1 MEQNTTS
8 SVRIGF
14 ALCGSFCTLKHF
26 IEEIRILTSFGYDV
40 TPIMSETV
48 YNTSTR
54 FGEAAD
60 FIREVSEI
68 TGKPILHTKADVEP
82 IGPKKL
88 LDLLLIA
95 PCTGNT
101 LSKLA
106 NGLSD
111 SCVSLAAKAHLRN
124 ERPVLVAL
132 SSNDALSGNAKNLG
146 VLLNTKH
153 IFFVPFRQYDPEK
166 KPTSLIACR
175 EKIPAALESALAG
188 RQLQPL
194 LCR

>member
-1 MEQNTTS
+1 MEQKTVS
-8 SVRIGF
+8 SARIGF

-26 IEEIRILTSFGYDV
+26 IEEIRILIALGYEV
-40 TPIMSETV
+40 TPIMSEAV

-54 FGEAAD
+54 FGEAKA

-68 TGKPILHTKADVEP
+68 TRKPVLHTRAEVEP

-101 LSKLA
+101 LAKLA

-111 SCVSLAAKAHLRN
+111 SCVTLAAKAHLRN

-146 VLLNTKH
+146 ILLNTKR
-153 IFFVPFRQYDPEK
+153 IFFVPFRQDDPEK
-166 KPTSLIACR
+166 KPTSLLACR
-175 EKIPAALESALAG
+175 EKIPAAVEAALAG
-188 RQLQPL
+188 CQLQPL
-194 LCR
+194 LC